1 LLLLHDFWDEKG
13 EKVSRLI
20 LLFGS
25 KIVDAGAEGPRQ
37 RKEKTTKNLLTF
49 FGRSLPALN

>member
-1 LLLLHDFWDEKG
+1 LHDFWDEKG